1 MPIINDSPDQ
11 NMETIRR
18 ELQQYVTL
26 KDEGDAIAERVTTIK
41 KRLTSYIEDLG
52 EPNEKGSLVLPVED
66 ERTNTRAIVKQ
77 RRVSK
82 QFDETRLVVPPRAGL
97 TNTATELSVEDDA
110 VQVTTARNQVLANGV
125 GTFCDAKV
133 APTIG
138 VKVMLSVDS
147 SH

>member
-82 QFDETRLVVPPRAGL
+82 QFDE
-97 TNTATELSVEDDA
+97 NTANDLLKSKGLFDTCTTTVVTLDQDA
-110 VQVTTARNQVLANGV
+110 VMGAYYEGKLTDADIEVMFPEKVTWALVLE
-125 GTFCDAKV
+125 K
-133 APTIG
+133 
-138 VKVMLSVDS
+138 K
-147 SH
+147 